1 MLYQKVCPKKQTF
14 FYATNL
20 TSQGVSMPIKTL
32 CPNCHSSNVYKLGND
47 NINFSLPLNQ
57 TLLHP
62 KIIEGLSTSI
72 CNAYRLPPYAGIA
85 ISTVANIAI
94 SLVQTKFTIFPGSQ
108 QIQCIDCEYVFD
120 ATTLNG
126 T

>member
-1 MLYQKVCPKKQTF
+1 
-14 FYATNL
+14 
-20 TSQGVSMPIKTL
+20 MPIKTL

-62 KIIEGLSTSI
+62 RIIEGLSSSI

-94 SLVQTKFTIFPGSQ
+94 SLVQTKFTIFFQVHSKCNALTVNTSLMQ
-108 QIQCIDCEYVFD
+108 QP
-120 ATTLNG
+120 
-126 T
+126 

>member
-1 MLYQKVCPKKQTF
+1 
-14 FYATNL
+14 
-20 TSQGVSMPIKTL
+20 MPIKTL

-62 KIIEGLSTSI
+62 RIIEGLSSSI
-72 CNAYRLPPYAGIA
+72 CNSYRLPPYAGIA

-108 QIQCIDCEYVFD
+108 QMQCIDCEYVFD